1 MALHTELS
9 IYKAAYG
16 LLGMA
21 TDYVKD
27 MPRNIKPILGAHMN
41 QLCIRLVLLIARANA
56 ARNKVPLLE
65 KLLERTAEL
74 EILLRLCRDK
84 RYISAGQYA
93 KAVELTNS
101 VGRQANGWKKQSEK
115 QNPPVI

>member
-16 LLGMA
+16 LLGVA
-21 TDYVKD
+21 TDYVKN
-27 MPRNIKPILGAHMN
+27 MPRSIKPILGAHMN
-41 QLCIRLVLLIARANA
+41 KLCIRLVLLVARTNA

-65 KLLERTAEL
+65 TLLERVSEL

-84 RYISAGQYA
+84 RYISTGQYA
-93 KAVELTNS
+93 KAIELTTS
-101 VGRQANGWKKQSEK
+101 VGRQANGWKKQNER
-115 QNPPVI
+115 QNPPVT